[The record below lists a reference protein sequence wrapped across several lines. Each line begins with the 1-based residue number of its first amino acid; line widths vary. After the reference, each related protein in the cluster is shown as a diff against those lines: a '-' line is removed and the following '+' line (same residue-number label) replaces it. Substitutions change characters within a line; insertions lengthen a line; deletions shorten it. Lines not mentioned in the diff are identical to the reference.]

1 MFRRTFVP
9 LASLVKRSS
18 FSATGLNSR
27 AALLSASS
35 SSALVALSTPLRW
48 TTSDAA
54 GNSGSNSRSGNNNNN
69 NNNNARRRNNNNIN
83 ARRGDGN
90 SNPAVLPPAFDVVHW
105 NDSDITKGHLLRI
118 LHRDNYVVLDYY
130 RQAKAVTAAPG
141 EDAPSRSGRA
151 ERAVSVALPPGYV
164 ARLLAVLE
172 GKASKAEIQL
182 RMATA
187 LFEAVNEKGPHHYQ
201 LSCQISRPAA
211 TKAAEG
217 VGEGGADDNAAS
229 SNSLSWAV
237 EFDPAESLMMH
248 RFLSQC
254 LQYNTGFCRPV
265 LHPSQ

>member
-1 MFRRTFVP
+1 MN
-9 LASLVKRSS
+9 
-18 FSATGLNSR
+18 G
-27 AALLSASS
+27 
-35 SSALVALSTPLRW
+35 
-48 TTSDAA
+48 
-54 GNSGSNSRSGNNNNN
+54 
-69 NNNNARRRNNNNIN
+69 
-83 ARRGDGN
+83 RRGSD
-90 SNPAVLPPAFDVVHW
+90 AVLPPAFDVVHW

-172 GKASKAEIQL
+172 GKANKADIQL

-187 LFEAVNEKGPHHYQ
+187 LFETVNSKGPHHYK
-201 LSCQISRPAA
+201 LSCQIARPAGGSR
-211 TKAAEG
+211 TS
-217 VGEGGADDNAAS
+217 GEGQAGAVEDDAS
-229 SNSLSWAV
+229 GSQSWEV

-265 LHPSQ
+265 LFPSQ